1 MRMKAIVGLLIFSL
15 SALMVVVSPAFAQV
29 MELKDG
35 VERLA
40 AELAK
45 SVPTGR
51 TLRVAVTDF
60 PDLQGVT
67 SNLGRYVAERLTT
80 RLSTQ
85 TEKFRIIERRRLG
98 QVLGELK
105 FSMSD
110 LVDPSKAK
118 ELGRMLGV
126 EAIVVG
132 TVSDLGNSVD
142 IDARIIE
149 IETNNI
155 LPGMTVAISKDE
167 TVRRMWDEGRS
178 SDTASPRPAPTAGG
192 APPSRT
198 QQQKATA
205 AVETERFKLELVST
219 EIAGNVVR
227 FTFFFTN
234 LLDQQR
240 YISLADSRSYMIDDL
255 GNRYELVNGS
265 DGVQPPNLR
274 TKVWVS
280 FKPPDSRASQVHIFL
295 AGLGWPPVALRDI
308 PLPR

>member
-1 MRMKAIVGLLIFSL
+1 MEGRLMRTKAIVGLLIFSL
-15 SALMVVVSPAFAQV
+15 GALMVVASPAFAQV

-45 SVPTGR
+45 SVPTGK

-80 RLSTQ
+80 RLSAQ
-85 TEKFRIIERRRLG
+85 TEKFRVIERRRLG
-98 QVLGELK
+98 QVLGELN

-118 ELGRMLGV
+118 QLGRMLGV

-155 LPGMTVAISKDE
+155 LRGMTVGISKDE
-167 TVRRMWDEGRS
+167 TVRRLWDEGRPPEAGW
-178 SDTASPRPAPTAGG
+178 TPPAKAG
-192 APPSRT
+192 
-198 QQQKATA
+198 
-205 AVETERFKLELVST
+205 
-219 EIAGNVVR
+219 
-227 FTFFFTN
+227 
-234 LLDQQR
+234 
-240 YISLADSRSYMIDDL
+240 
-255 GNRYELVNGS
+255 
-265 DGVQPPNLR
+265 
-274 TKVWVS
+274 
-280 FKPPDSRASQVHIFL
+280 
-295 AGLGWPPVALRDI
+295 
-308 PLPR
+308 